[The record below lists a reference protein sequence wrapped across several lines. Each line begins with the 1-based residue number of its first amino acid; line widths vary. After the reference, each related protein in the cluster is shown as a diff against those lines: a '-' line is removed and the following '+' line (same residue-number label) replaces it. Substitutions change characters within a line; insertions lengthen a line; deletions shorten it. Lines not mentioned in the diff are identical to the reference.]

1 MTLFPTPTIYLI
13 DSCSVIRLDGKD
25 HNPPAVPYTSAEK
38 EAIWNGLKEFADEG
52 RLKLIKQ
59 VKEEL
64 SRHDPAGLKTLK
76 QYPGQK
82 LIIRRTADVI
92 RRYRLITTSHPDL
105 MRGGSRFDPA
115 DPWLILAAELYDYTI
130 ITEELLKKDRTTL
143 KPRKRN
149 MERIPDVCKSRNL
162 KSSISLRDLAKLE
175 GWIK

>member
-1 MTLFPTPTIYLI
+1 
-13 DSCSVIRLDGKD
+13 
-25 HNPPAVPYTSAEK
+25 VPYTISEK
-38 EAIWNGLKEFADEG
+38 KAIWNGLKEFAEDG

-64 SRHDPAGLKTLK
+64 RRHDPDGLKVLK
-76 QYPGQK
+76 EYPRQK

-92 RRYRLITTSHPDL
+92 RRYRVITTSHPDL

-143 KPRKRN
+143 KPCKQN
-149 MERIPDVCKSRNL
+149 MERIPDVCKIRRL
-162 KSSISLRDLAKLE
+162 KNSIGLRDLAKLE
-175 GWIK
+175 GWI